1 MVAIEELPLMQYG
14 AATAIVL
21 IVTEPGKENHVI
33 EKLRQIE
40 EVTESLI
47 LFGEYDIFVKIQC
60 PDFGLLSTI
69 VVNVIRNIGGVET
82 TKTLTAAPLLD

>member
-1 MVAIEELPLMQYG
+1 MSIEELLQMQYG

-21 IVTEPGKENHVI
+21 IVTEPGSENHVI
-33 EKLRQIE
+33 EKLRQVE

-47 LFGEYDIFVKIQC
+47 LFGEYDIFVKLQC
-60 PDFGLLSTI
+60 PDFGFLSKI
-69 VVNVIRNIGGVET
+69 VVNVIRNIDGVET

>member
-1 MVAIEELPLMQYG
+1 MQYG

-21 IVTEPGKENHVI
+21 IVTETGSENHVI
-33 EKLRQIE
+33 EKLRQVE

-47 LFGEYDIFVKIQC
+47 LFGEYDIFVKLQC
-60 PDFGLLSTI
+60 PDFGFLSDI
-69 VVNVIRNIGGVET
+69 VVNVIRNIDGVET